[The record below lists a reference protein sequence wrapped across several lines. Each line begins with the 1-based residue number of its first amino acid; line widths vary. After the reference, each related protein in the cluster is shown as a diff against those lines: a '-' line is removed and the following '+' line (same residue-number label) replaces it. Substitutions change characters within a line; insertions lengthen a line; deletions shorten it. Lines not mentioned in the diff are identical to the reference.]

1 MNRAL
6 VTGASGFIGRHTLG
20 PLLEAGFEVHAVSR
34 DPPAHDGVRW
44 HRRDLLDPTA
54 GETLVRDLEPTH
66 LLHLAW
72 YAEPGLYWTA
82 AENVDWLAA
91 SLRLLRAFAATGR
104 RAVTAGT
111 CAEYDWSSGVCSERG
126 TPLAP
131 ATLYGECKRS
141 LSAVGERL
149 AAKTGLSL
157 AAGRVFFVYG
167 PGEHPRRVVAS
178 VATSLL
184 RGEEAPCTSGSQAR
198 DYLHVADVA
207 SAFVALLRSDATGP
221 VNIGSGEPLAVRRL
235 LLRVGEAV
243 GAPELIRFGELPD
256 RPDEPPLIV
265 ADARRL
271 VDEVGWKP
279 HHTLRSGIA
288 DTVAWWR
295 ERLAVPQ
302 DPAATSAS
310 S

>member
-1 MNRAL
+1 MKRVL

-34 DPPAHDGVRW
+34 EPPSRGDVRW
-44 HRRDLLDPTA
+44 HRRDLLDPAA
-54 GETLVRDLEPTH
+54 GEKLVRDLEPTH

-91 SLRLLRAFAATGR
+91 SLRLLRAFAASGQ

-111 CAEYDWSSGVCSERG
+111 CAEYDWSFGVCSERE

-149 AAKTGLSL
+149 AAETGLSL
-157 AAGRVFFVYG
+157 ASARVFFVYG
-167 PGEHPRRVVAS
+167 PGEHPQRVVAS
-178 VATSLL
+178 VVTSLL

-207 SAFVALLRSDATGP
+207 SAFVALLRSDVTGP
-221 VNIGSGEPLAVRRL
+221 VNIGSGEPLPVRRL
-235 LLRVGEAV
+235 LLTIGEAV
-243 GAPELIRFGELPD
+243 GAPQLIRFGE
-256 RPDEPPLIV
+256 RPERPGEPPLLV

-271 VDEVGWKP
+271 LEEVGWSR
-279 HHTLRSGIA
+279 HYTLRSGIA

-302 DPAATSAS
+302 DPAAASAS

>member
-1 MNRAL
+1 MRRVL
-6 VTGASGFIGRHTLG
+6 VTGASGFIGRNTLG

-34 DPPAHDGVRW
+34 DPPSHGGVHW
-44 HRRDLLDPTA
+44 HGRDLLDPAA
-54 GETLVRDLEPTH
+54 GETLVHELEPTH

-72 YAEPGLYWTA
+72 YAEPGRYWTA

-91 SLRLLRAFAATGR
+91 SLRLLRAFAGPGR

-111 CAEYDWSSGVCSERG
+111 CAEYDWSSGVCAERE
-126 TPLAP
+126 TPLDP

-149 AAKTGLSL
+149 AAETGLSL

-167 PGEHPRRVVAS
+167 PGEHPQRVVAS

-184 RGEEAPCTSGSQAR
+184 RGEEAPCTSGSQVR

-207 SAFVALLRSDATGP
+207 SAFVALLRSDVTGP
-221 VNIGSGEPLAVRRL
+221 VNIGSGEPLPVRRL
-235 LLRVGEAV
+235 LLTVGEAV
-243 GAPELIRFGELPD
+243 GAPELIRFGE
-256 RPDEPPLIV
+256 RPERPGDPPLIV
-265 ADARRL
+265 ADTRRL
-271 VDEVGWKP
+271 ADEVSWAAR
-279 HHTLRSGIA
+279 HTLGSGIA

-295 ERLAVPQ
+295 ERLTATQ
-302 DPAATSAS
+302 DSAATSAS